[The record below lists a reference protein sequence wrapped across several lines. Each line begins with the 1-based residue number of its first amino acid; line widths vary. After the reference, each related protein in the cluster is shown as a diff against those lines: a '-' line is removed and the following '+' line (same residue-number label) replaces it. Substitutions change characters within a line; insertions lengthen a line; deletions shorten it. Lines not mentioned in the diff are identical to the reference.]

1 LRSDPQGEMTSMALN
16 AISTLTD
23 NGTASIA
30 TKSKSLDK
38 DAFLRLLT
46 TQLQNQDPLNPTDST
61 EFTAQLAQ
69 FSSLEQLSNV
79 NATLNTLKLYEASI
93 NNAQAVGFIGKDIIA
108 NGNSIEK
115 KGGQPVSCDYELPA
129 AAKSVVVTIYDA
141 TGNFVRDYQK
151 TALAAGKQS
160 LTWDGRDR
168 NGNTVA
174 DGAYTFEVQAVD
186 EKGAKL
192 NVTTFSKGTVTGVT
206 FEDGITYLV
215 TGRNKTAI
223 GNVTQVTQAAAPA
236 ATL

>member
-1 LRSDPQGEMTSMALN
+1 MALN

-23 NGTASIA
+23 NGSASIA

-38 DAFLRLLT
+38 DAFLKLLT

-69 FSSLEQLSNV
+69 FSSLEQLTNV

-108 NGNSIEK
+108 HGNSIEK
-115 KGGQPVSCDYELPA
+115 KSGQPVSCDYELPA
-129 AAKSVVVTIYDA
+129 AAKRVVVTIYDA
-141 TGNFVRDYQK
+141 TGNFVRDYEK

-160 LTWDGRDR
+160 ITWDGRDR
-168 NGNTVA
+168 NGNPVA

-206 FEDGITYLV
+206 FEDGITYLL

>member
-1 LRSDPQGEMTSMALN
+1 MTTMAIN

-23 NGTASIA
+23 SGTASSA

-38 DAFLRLLT
+38 DAFLKLLT

-108 NGNSIEK
+108 NGNSIEM

-129 AAKSVVVTIYDA
+129 AAKSVVVSIYDA

-151 TALAAGKQS
+151 TAVATGEQS

-174 DGAYTFEVQAVD
+174 DGAYTFEVQALD
-186 EKGAKL
+186 QKGAKL
-192 NVTTFSKGTVTGVT
+192 DVTTFSKGTVTGVT
-206 FEDGITYLV
+206 FEDGITYLI
-215 TGRNKTAI
+215 TGKNKTAI

-236 ATL
+236 ARP

>member
-1 LRSDPQGEMTSMALN
+1 MAVN

-23 NGTASIA
+23 NGAASIA

-79 NATLNTLKLYEASI
+79 NETLNTLKLYEASI

-108 NGNSIEK
+108 NGNSIEM
-115 KGGQPVSCDYELPA
+115 KGGQPVSCDYEIPA

-174 DGAYTFEVQAVD
+174 DGAYTFEVQALD
-186 EKGAKL
+186 QKGAKL

-206 FEDGITYLV
+206 FEDGITYLI

>member
-1 LRSDPQGEMTSMALN
+1 MAVN

-23 NGTASIA
+23 NGSAST
-30 TKSKSLDK
+30 TKASKSLDK

-79 NATLNTLKLYEASI
+79 NETLNTLKLYEASI

-108 NGNSIEK
+108 NGNSIEM
-115 KGGQPVSCDYELPA
+115 KGGQPVSCDYEIPA

-151 TALAAGKQS
+151 TSLAAGKQS

-174 DGAYTFEVQAVD
+174 DGAYTFEVQALD
-186 EKGAKL
+186 QKGAKL
-192 NVTTFSKGTVTGVT
+192 NATTFSKGTVTGVT

-223 GNVTQVTQAAAPA
+223 GNVIQVTQAAVPA
-236 ATL
+236 ATP

>member
-1 LRSDPQGEMTSMALN
+1 MAIS

-23 NGTASIA
+23 NGTASSA

-38 DAFLRLLT
+38 DAFLKLLT

-174 DGAYTFEVQAVD
+174 DGAYTFEVQALD
-186 EKGAKL
+186 PKGAKL

>member
-1 LRSDPQGEMTSMALN
+1 MAVN
-16 AISTLTD
+16 AISTFTD
-23 NGTASIA
+23 SETASST

-79 NATLNTLKLYEASI
+79 NETLNTLKLYQASI
-93 NNAQAVGFIGKDIIA
+93 NNAQAVGFIGKDIVA
-108 NGNSIEK
+108 NGNSVEM
-115 KGGQPVSCDYELPA
+115 KGGQPVTCDYEIPA

-151 TALAAGKQS
+151 TELVAGKQS
-160 LTWDGRDR
+160 FTWDGRDR

-186 EKGAKL
+186 QKGAKL

-206 FEDGITYLV
+206 FEDGITYLI
-215 TGRNKTAI
+215 TGKNKTAI
-223 GNVTQVTQAAAPA
+223 GNVTQVTQTAAQIAQP
-236 ATL
+236 

>member
-1 LRSDPQGEMTSMALN
+1 MALN

-23 NGTASIA
+23 NGTASSA

-38 DAFLRLLT
+38 DAFLKLLT

-69 FSSLEQLSNV
+69 FSSLEQLTNV
-79 NATLNTLKLYEASI
+79 NATLNTLNLYQASI

-115 KGGQPVSCDYELPA
+115 KSGQPVSCDYELPA

-151 TALAAGKQS
+151 TALAAGQQS

-186 EKGAKL
+186 QKGAKL

-206 FEDGITYLV
+206 FEDGITYLI
-215 TGRNKTAI
+215 TGKNKTAI
-223 GNVTQVTQAAAPA
+223 GNVTQVTQAAAPV
-236 ATL
+236 ATP

>member
-1 LRSDPQGEMTSMALN
+1 MTTMAIS

-23 NGTASIA
+23 SGTASIA

-38 DAFLRLLT
+38 DAFLKLLT

-61 EFTAQLAQ
+61 AFTAQLAQ

-79 NATLNTLKLYEASI
+79 NETLNTLKM
-93 NNAQAVGFIGKDIIA
+93 
-108 NGNSIEK
+108 

-174 DGAYTFEVQAVD
+174 DGAYTFEVQALD
-186 EKGAKL
+186 QKGAKL

-206 FEDGITYLV
+206 FEDGITYLI

>member
-1 LRSDPQGEMTSMALN
+1 MAIN
-16 AISTLTD
+16 AISTLPDT
-23 NGTASIA
+23 GAASIA
-30 TKSKSLDK
+30 KAPKSLDK
-38 DAFLRLLT
+38 NAFLRLLT
-46 TQLQNQDPLNPTDST
+46 AQLQNQDPLKPTDST

-69 FSSLEQLSNV
+69 FSSLEQMSNI
-79 NATLNTLKLYEASI
+79 NETLNTLKLYQASS
-93 NNAQAVGFIGKDIIA
+93 NNAQAVGFIGKDIVA
-108 NGNSIEK
+108 NGKSIEMK
-115 KGGQPVSCDYELPA
+115 SGQPVSCDYQLPA

-168 NGNTVA
+168 NGNKVA

-186 EKGAKL
+186 PKDAKL
-192 NVTTFSKGTVTGVT
+192 NVTTYSKGTVTGVT

-223 GNVTQVTQAAAPA
+223 GDVTQVTQAVAPA
-236 ATL
+236 AKP

>member
-1 LRSDPQGEMTSMALN
+1 MAIN
-16 AISTLTD
+16 AISTLAD
-23 NGTASIA
+23 NSAASLA
-30 TKSKSLDK
+30 KAPKSLDK

-79 NATLNTLKLYEASI
+79 NATLNTLKLYEAST
-93 NNAQAVGFIGKDIIA
+93 NNAQAVGFIGKDIVA
-108 NGNSIEK
+108 NGKSIEM
-115 KGGQPVSCDYELPA
+115 KGAQSVSCDYELPA
-129 AAKSVVVTIYDA
+129 AAKRVVVTIYDA
-141 TGNFVRDYQK
+141 TGNFVRDYEK

-160 LTWDGRDR
+160 LAWDGRDR
-168 NGNTVA
+168 NGNPVA

-186 EKGAKL
+186 QKGAKIDA
-192 NVTTFSKGTVTGVT
+192 TTFSKGTVTGVT

-223 GNVTQVTQAAAPA
+223 GAVTQVTQAAAPA
-236 ATL
+236 VTP

>member
-1 LRSDPQGEMTSMALN
+1 MALN

-23 NGTASIA
+23 SGSASSA

-79 NATLNTLKLYEASI
+79 NETLNTLKLYEASI

-115 KGGQPVSCDYELPA
+115 KSGQPVSCDYELPA

-151 TALAAGKQS
+151 TALAAGQQS

-174 DGAYTFEVQAVD
+174 DGAYTFEVQALD
-186 EKGAKL
+186 PKGAKL

>member
-1 LRSDPQGEMTSMALN
+1 MALN

-23 NGTASIA
+23 SGSASSA

-79 NATLNTLKLYEASI
+79 NETLNTLKLYEASI

-115 KGGQPVSCDYELPA
+115 KSGQPVSCDYELPA

-151 TALAAGKQS
+151 TALAAGQQS

-174 DGAYTFEVQAVD
+174 DGAYTFEVQALD
-186 EKGAKL
+186 PKGAKL

-236 ATL
+236 ATP

>member
-1 LRSDPQGEMTSMALN
+1 MTTMAIS

-79 NATLNTLKLYEASI
+79 NETLNTLKLYEASI

-174 DGAYTFEVQAVD
+174 DGAYTFEVQALD
-186 EKGAKL
+186 QKGAKL

-206 FEDGITYLV
+206 FEDGITYLI

-236 ATL
+236 ATP

>member
-1 LRSDPQGEMTSMALN
+1 MAVN
-16 AISTLTD
+16 AVSTLAD
-23 NGTASIA
+23 NGAASIA
-30 TKSKSLDK
+30 AKSKSLDK

-79 NATLNTLKLYEASI
+79 NETLNTLKLYQASI
-93 NNAQAVGFIGKDIIA
+93 NNAQAVGFIGKDIVA
-108 NGNSIEK
+108 SGNSIEM
-115 KGGQPVSCDYELPA
+115 KGGQPVSCDYEIPA

-141 TGNFVRDYQK
+141 TGNFVRDYQI
-151 TALAAGKQS
+151 TALGAGQQS

-186 EKGAKL
+186 QKGAKL

>member
-1 LRSDPQGEMTSMALN
+1 MAIN

-23 NGTASIA
+23 SGTASSA

-38 DAFLRLLT
+38 DAFLKLLT

-79 NATLNTLKLYEASI
+79 NETLNTLKLYEASI
-93 NNAQAVGFIGKDIIA
+93 NNAQAVGFIGKDIVA
-108 NGNSIEK
+108 NGNSIEM
-115 KGGQPVSCDYELPA
+115 KGGQPVSCDFEIPA

-151 TALAAGKQS
+151 TALVAGKQS
-160 LTWDGRDR
+160 FTWDGRDR

-174 DGAYTFEVQAVD
+174 DGAYTFEVQAAD
-186 EKGAKL
+186 DKGAKL
-192 NVTTFSKGTVTGVT
+192 NVTTFSKGTVAGVT
-206 FEDGITYLV
+206 FEDGITYLI
-215 TGRNKTAI
+215 TGSNKTAI

-236 ATL
+236 AQP

>member
-1 LRSDPQGEMTSMALN
+1 MTTMALN

-23 NGTASIA
+23 SGSASSA

-69 FSSLEQLSNV
+69 FSSLEQLNNV
-79 NATLNTLKLYEASI
+79 NETLNTLKLYEASI

-115 KGGQPVSCDYELPA
+115 KSGQPVSCDYELPA

-151 TALAAGKQS
+151 TALAAGQQS

-174 DGAYTFEVQAVD
+174 DGAYTFEVQALD
-186 EKGAKL
+186 PKGAKL

-223 GNVTQVTQAAAPA
+223 GDVTQVTQAAAPA
-236 ATL
+236 ATP

>member
-1 LRSDPQGEMTSMALN
+1 MTTMAIN

-23 NGTASIA
+23 SGTASSA

-38 DAFLRLLT
+38 DAFLKLLT

-108 NGNSIEK
+108 YGNSIEK
-115 KGGQPVSCDYELPA
+115 KSGQPVNCDYELPA
-129 AAKSVVVTIYDA
+129 EAKRVVVTVYDA
-141 TGNFVRDYQK
+141 TGNFVRDYEK
-151 TALAAGKQS
+151 TALSAGKQS

-186 EKGAKL
+186 QKGAKL

-206 FEDGITYLV
+206 FEDGITYLI
-215 TGRNKTAI
+215 TGRNKTAL

>member
-1 LRSDPQGEMTSMALN
+1 MALN

-23 NGTASIA
+23 NGTASSA

-38 DAFLRLLT
+38 DAFLKLLT

-69 FSSLEQLSNV
+69 FSSLEQLTNV

-115 KGGQPVSCDYELPA
+115 KSGQPVSCDYELPA

-168 NGNTVA
+168 NGNPVA

-206 FEDGITYLV
+206 FEDGITYLI
-215 TGRNKTAI
+215 TGKNKTAI
-223 GNVTQVTQAAAPA
+223 GNVTQVTQAAAPV
-236 ATL
+236 ATP

>member
-1 LRSDPQGEMTSMALN
+1 MTTMALN

-23 NGTASIA
+23 NGTASSA

-38 DAFLRLLT
+38 DAFLKLLT

-69 FSSLEQLSNV
+69 FSSLEQLTNV
-79 NATLNTLKLYEASI
+79 NATLNTLNLYQASI

-115 KGGQPVSCDYELPA
+115 KSGQPVSCDYELPA

-151 TALAAGKQS
+151 TALAAGQQS

-186 EKGAKL
+186 QKGAKL

-206 FEDGITYLV
+206 FEDGITYLI
-215 TGRNKTAI
+215 TGKNKTAI
-223 GNVTQVTQAAAPA
+223 GNVTQVTQAAAPV
-236 ATL
+236 ATP

>member
-1 LRSDPQGEMTSMALN
+1 MAIN

-23 NGTASIA
+23 SGTASSA

-38 DAFLRLLT
+38 DAFLKLLT

-93 NNAQAVGFIGKDIIA
+93 NNAQAVGFIGKDIVA
-108 NGNSIEK
+108 NGKSIEM

-129 AAKSVVVTIYDA
+129 AAKSVVVSIYDA

-174 DGAYTFEVQAVD
+174 DGAYTFEVQALD
-186 EKGAKL
+186 QKGAKL
-192 NVTTFSKGTVTGVT
+192 DVRTFSKGTVTGVT
-206 FEDGITYLV
+206 FEDGITYLL
-215 TGRNKTAI
+215 TGKNKTAI

-236 ATL
+236 ATP

>member
-1 LRSDPQGEMTSMALN
+1 MALN

-23 NGTASIA
+23 SGTASIA

-79 NATLNTLKLYEASI
+79 NETLNTLKLYEASI

-115 KGGQPVSCDYELPA
+115 KSGQPVSCDYELPA

-151 TALAAGKQS
+151 TALAAGQQS

-174 DGAYTFEVQAVD
+174 DGAYTFEVQALD
-186 EKGAKL
+186 PKGAKL

>member
-1 LRSDPQGEMTSMALN
+1 MAVN
-16 AISTLTD
+16 AISTLAD
-23 NGTASIA
+23 SGAASSA

-79 NATLNTLKLYEASI
+79 NETLNTLKLYQASI
-93 NNAQAVGFIGKDIIA
+93 NNAQAVGFIGKDIVA
-108 NGNSIEK
+108 NGNSIEM
-115 KGGQPVSCDYELPA
+115 KGGQPVSCDYEIPA

-141 TGNFVRDYQK
+141 TGNFVQDYEK

-160 LTWDGRDR
+160 FTWDGRDR

-174 DGAYTFEVQAVD
+174 DGAYTFEVQALD
-186 EKGAKL
+186 QKGAKL

-206 FEDGITYLV
+206 FEDGITYLI